1 MQNENLMKKILMKAL
16 NMKEMGVILP
26 TLLFIIVITWIN
38 PVFLSWS
45 NIVNVLRATG
55 FTLITA
61 LGMTLVLISGGLD
74 LSVGSVL
81 AVGSIASGLAL
92 TAGVPIPLAI
102 LTGIGSGALLGLI
115 NGLVVVR
122 FKIPPL
128 IMTLGMLYMARGIV
142 LVITHGSPI
151 HPLPAGFQAIEQNVM
166 FGFPNVVYISFILAI
181 IFSFVL
187 KNTSFGRNVYAIGG
201 NKEAAR
207 LSGININKTYITIY
221 AITGALAAFTG
232 VIQASRLGS
241 SQPNAGTGYEL
252 TVIAA
257 VIIGGTSTYG
267 GVGTILGTII
277 GALFM
282 NILTNSMMLMRV
294 PAFWQNLVIGF
305 ILVVAVI
312 LDQLNRD
319 RKLKAAVSS

>member
-1 MQNENLMKKILMKAL
+1 MQNNHLLRRIL

-26 TLLFIIVITWIN
+26 TLLFIIVITLIN
-38 PVFLSWS
+38 PVFISWS

-61 LGMTLVLISGGLD
+61 LGMTLVLVSGGLD

-81 AVGSIASGLAL
+81 AVGSIASGMAL
-92 TAGVPIPLAI
+92 SVGVPIPLAI
-102 LTGIGSGALLGLI
+102 LTGIAAGVVLGLI
-115 NGLVVVR
+115 NGAIIVR

-128 IMTLGMLYMARGIV
+128 IMTLGMLYMARGLVLIV
-142 LVITHGSPI
+142 TEGAPI
-151 HPLPAGFQAIEQNVM
+151 HPLPAAFQAIEQEVI
-166 FGFPNVVYISFILAI
+166 FGLPNIVYISFILALAFNFI
-181 IFSFVL
+181 L

-207 LSGININKTYITIY
+207 ISGININKTYITIY
-221 AITGALAAFTG
+221 AIIGALAAFTG

-241 SQPNAGTGYEL
+241 AQPNAGTGYEL

-267 GVGTILGTII
+267 GVGTILGTVV

-282 NILTNSMMLMRV
+282 SILTNSMMLMRV
-294 PAFWQNLVIGF
+294 SAFWQNLAIGF

-312 LDQLNRD
+312 LDQINRD
-319 RKLKAAVSS
+319 RKLKATTKVEN

>member
-1 MQNENLMKKILMKAL
+1 MQNKSLIRKIL
-16 NMKEMGVILP
+16 NIKEMGVILP
-26 TLLFIIVITWIN
+26 TLLFIIVITLVN
-38 PVFLSWS
+38 PVFLSWG

-61 LGMTLVLISGGLD
+61 LGMTLVLVSGGLD

-81 AVGSIASGLAL
+81 AVGSIASGMAL
-92 TAGVPIPLAI
+92 SAGIPIPLAI
-102 LTGIGSGALLGLI
+102 VIGISAGLVLGLI
-115 NGLVVVR
+115 NGLVIVR

-128 IMTLGMLYMARGIV
+128 IMTLGMLYMARGLVLIV
-142 LVITHGSPI
+142 TEGAPI
-151 HPLPAGFQAIEQNVM
+151 HPLPAEFQAIEQQVI
-166 FGFPNVVYISFILAI
+166 FGFPNIVYISFILAI
-181 IFSFVL
+181 VFHFVL
-187 KNTSFGRNVYAIGG
+187 KNTSFGRKVYAIGG

-207 LSGININKTYITIY
+207 LSGININKTYVTIY

-241 SQPNAGTGYEL
+241 AQPNAGAGYEL

-267 GVGTILGTII
+267 GVGTIWGTVV

-282 NILTNSMMLMRV
+282 SILTNSMMLMRV
-294 PAFWQNLVIGF
+294 SAFWQNLAIGL
-305 ILVVAVI
+305 ILVAAVI

-319 RKLKAAVSS
+319 RKLKATTKTNN